1 LVPQQSYSTVP
12 NSNEEL
18 KKNNNSWKKKKKIII
33 NFINFF
39 KFINNFLW
47 NYFKFKKN

>member
-18 KKNNNSWKKKKKIII
+18 KKNNNSWKKMI
-33 NFINFF
+33 
-39 KFINNFLW
+39 
-47 NYFKFKKN
+47 KKNNY